1 MKIDKQALYQ
11 LKADRA
17 EALKAAEEALEAGNM
32 EVHTAKMAE
41 VETFNGKIDATE
53 KLLAERERFQEEQEE
68 AKQKAKP
75 GLEQEEKADGY
86 ETAVKELAK
95 AARAGFRYFKAD
107 GTGTAGTGTT
117 PAAPAAAN
125 SLMSEGSD
133 PDGGYTI
140 PHDIVTKIIQ
150 LRQAKESLLDLA
162 GYTAV
167 KTFTGRRTFQKRE
180 EATPFLTVEE
190 AAKIGK
196 LATPQFSTLEY
207 SIKKRGG
214 YMVVTNELLSD
225 SDNNIAAV
233 VQNWLA
239 DHDRVTA
246 NKLILDKIHS
256 KTAKDLTN
264 LDGILDAWIGLD
276 EFMDDS
282 VLITNRDGLYWLGT
296 LKDKNG
302 RQLLTPNPADP
313 KQLRVSVGPYSLPV
327 KHYSNK
333 TISTAGSKIPM
344 ILGYLKEGV
353 MFWDRQSMSVLES
366 KTAVAGDFNAFEQ
379 DVTLWRGLL
388 RNDCTLWDDAAFVN
402 GYITKA

>member
-1 MKIDKQALYQ
+1 MKVNKQMLYQ

-32 EVHTAKMAE
+32 EAHTAKMAE

-68 AKQKAKP
+68 DEAKQKAKP
-75 GLEQEEKADGY
+75 GLEQEEKEDSY
-86 ETAVKELAK
+86 EAAVKAFAA
-95 AARAGFRYFKAD
+95 AARKGFHVEKAEV
-107 GTGTAGTGTT
+107 G
-117 PAAPAAAN
+117 AAAGDK
-125 SLMSEGSD
+125 LMEGSD

-140 PHDIVTKIIQ
+140 PHDIVTKIIH
-150 LRQAKESLLDLA
+150 LRQAKESLLDLV
-162 GYTAV
+162 GYTTV

-196 LATPQFSTLEY
+196 LATPQFTTLEY

-225 SDNNIAAV
+225 SDNNITAV
-233 VQNWLA
+233 VQSWLA

-276 EFMDDS
+276 EFMGDAA
-282 VLITNRDGLYWLGT
+282 LITNRDGLFWLGT
-296 LKDKNG
+296 LKDNNG

-313 KQLRVSVGPYSLPV
+313 KQLRVSVGPYTLPV
-327 KHYSNK
+327 RHYSNK
-333 TISTAGSKIPM
+333 TIATTGGKIPM
-344 ILGYLKEGV
+344 VLGYLKEGI
-353 MFWDRQSMSVLES
+353 MFWDRQLMSVLES

-388 RNDCTLWDDAAFVN
+388 RNDCTLWDDAAFIN
-402 GYITKA
+402 GYITKPGGSATGK

>member
-32 EVHTAKMAE
+32 EAHTAKMAE

-53 KLLAERERFQEEQEE
+53 KLLAERDRFLEEQQEEED
-68 AKQKAKP
+68 KKKAKP
-75 GLEQEEKADGY
+75 GVEQEEKEDGY
-86 ETAVKELAK
+86 EKAVKAFAAAA
-95 AARAGFRYFKAD
+95 AARKGFHVEKAEV
-107 GTGTAGTGTT
+107 GTAAGDK
-117 PAAPAAAN
+117 
-125 SLMSEGSD
+125 LMEGSD

-233 VQNWLA
+233 VQRWLA

-256 KTAKDLTN
+256 KAAKNLTN

-276 EFMDDS
+276 EFMGDAA
-282 VLITNRDGLYWLGT
+282 LITNRDGLFWLGT
-296 LKDKNG
+296 LKDNNG

-313 KQLRVSVGPYSLPV
+313 KQLRVSVGPYTLPV

-333 TISTAGSKIPM
+333 TIATTENKIPM
-344 ILGYLKEGV
+344 ILGYLKEGI

-388 RNDCTLWDDAAFVN
+388 RNDCTLWDDAAFIN
-402 GYITKA
+402 GYITKPGGSATGK

>member
-41 VETFNGKIDATE
+41 VETFNGRIDATE
-53 KLLAERERFQEEQEE
+53 KLLAERERFQEERQEEE
-68 AKQKAKP
+68 AKKAAKP
-75 GLEQEEKADGY
+75 GLEQKEKEDSYEEAVKAFAAAARKGFHVEKAEVG
-86 ETAVKELAK
+86 
-95 AARAGFRYFKAD
+95 
-107 GTGTAGTGTT
+107 
-117 PAAPAAAN
+117 AAAGDK
-125 SLMSEGSD
+125 LMEGSD

-140 PHDIVTKIIQ
+140 PHDIVTKIIH
-150 LRQAKESLLDLA
+150 LRQAKESLLDLV
-162 GYTAV
+162 GYTTV
-167 KTFTGRRTFQKRE
+167 RTFTGRRTFQKRE

-196 LATPQFSTLEY
+196 LATPQFTTLEY

-214 YMVVTNELLSD
+214 YMVVTNELLAD
-225 SDNNIAAV
+225 SDNNITAV
-233 VQNWLA
+233 VQSWLA

-256 KTAKDLTN
+256 KTAKNLTN

-276 EFMDDS
+276 EFMGDAA
-282 VLITNRDGLYWLGT
+282 LITNRDGLFWLGT
-296 LKDKNG
+296 LKDNNG

-313 KQLRVSVGPYSLPV
+313 KQLRVSVGPYTLPV

-333 TISTAGSKIPM
+333 TIATTEGKIPM
-344 ILGYLKEGV
+344 ILGYLKEGI
-353 MFWDRQSMSVLES
+353 MFWDRQLMSVLES

-388 RNDCTLWDDAAFVN
+388 RNDCTLWDDAAFIN
-402 GYITKA
+402 GYITKPGGSKAGT